1 MNNST
6 YMNLSDDSS
15 CTNAVSIF
23 FTTSMAINSL
33 AAFTGNILVIASV
46 YRTPSLRTSANYYYV
61 NMAVSDFICS
71 LTTWPLYLTNEII
84 TSRGSLIQG
93 SLATAGCK
101 VGTYFR
107 MTSAIVS
114 ILSLVLIA
122 VDRFIATV
130 FPFKVTLITWKTR
143 AVLLFAT
150 WLISMGYCIPMFY
163 YFKAEK
169 VGQETFCRFAWND
182 FSEMIYNL
190 TGLTLFEVIPFLLI
204 IIIYSRIIRVLN
216 RRPNS
221 ADNTGG
227 CSNTQERRNK
237 QNKNIM
243 KIFKSIVAA
252 YFISFFLYLVYLILK
267 ITFPKVFIKDK
278 CKWILGFAY
287 FVFPSVSA
295 AINPVILFS
304 FSTNFREALPDLCH
318 CTWISKFHSCCKAE
332 GTSPHQPDESLPK
345 LKAFKET
352 EC

>member
-6 YMNLSDDSS
+6 HMNLIDDSS
-15 CTNAVSIF
+15 CPNAVSIF
-23 FTTSMAINSL
+23 FTTSMAIISL
-33 AAFTGNILVIASV
+33 AGLTGNILVIASV
-46 YRTPSLRTSANYYYV
+46 YKTPSLRTSTNYYYV

-71 LTTWPLYLTNEII
+71 LTTWPQYLTDKII

-107 MTSAIVS
+107 FVSIIVS

-130 FPFKVTLITWKTR
+130 FPFKVTLITWKIR

-150 WLISMGYCIPMFY
+150 WSISMGYCFPMFY
-163 YFKAEK
+163 YFKTEK
-169 VGQETFCRFAWND
+169 VGQETFCRFAWSD
-182 FSEMIYNL
+182 VSKMIYNL
-190 TGLTLFEVIPFLLI
+190 TGLALFQVMPFILI
-204 IIIYSRIIRVLN
+204 INIYSRIIRVLN
-216 RRPNS
+216 RRSNS
-221 ADNTGG
+221 ADKIGG
-227 CSNTQERRNK
+227 CSNIQHRINQ

-252 YFISFFLYLVYLILK
+252 YFISFFLSLVYFILK

-278 CKWILGFAY
+278 CKWILGFSY
-287 FVFPSVSA
+287 FVFPSVST
-295 AINPVILFS
+295 AINPVILFA
-304 FSTNFREALPDLCH
+304 FSTNFREALPELCPF
-318 CTWISKFHSCCKAE
+318 TWISKYCSCCKAE
-332 GTSPHQPDESLPK
+332 SISPHQPDESLPK
-345 LKAFKET
+345 LKAFKQT